1 MGDDKEDNPVMI
13 AVKEEIHVEH
23 WSRRDRWTIRI
34 ILAIVLT
41 NLTIV
46 LLRVLGILL

>member
-1 MGDDKEDNPVMI
+1 MGDEDRENPVMT

-23 WSRRDRWTIRI
+23 WSRRDRWTIRV
-34 ILAIVLT
+34 ILAIVCV

-46 LLRVLGILL
+46 VLRVLGILF